1 MRYVK
6 LIDKLKAVLKKIF
19 EKYHKI
25 EISFVEKL
33 AIGLVLF
40 TILATCVFAGVIVT
54 AIQTQS
60 DIQSLE
66 KYQMTIPTKIY
77 DIHNRLISEVFIEKR
92 DLITYDELPEHL
104 INAIVAAEDTKFFS
118 HPGIDLYGIARAIWK
133 NVVTLSKSEGASTLT
148 QQVARGVL
156 LSKEKTFIRKIK
168 EVWITF
174 QIEKKYSKEEI
185 LTLYFNQIF
194 FGHSVYGVQAASRFY
209 FGKNIEDVTL
219 AEAALIASLPPS
231 PNRYSPVNNPNT
243 SMVRQKLVLNRMV
256 SEGFIT
262 KEEADTVHSEFWQ
275 DFAINLKGKG
285 STAFD
290 DSIDY
295 APYVTE
301 HVRRM
306 LVEKYGKER
315 IQEDGLQVYTTI
327 DLDKQII
334 AQRVLSEALAKE
346 NEEYA
351 AANVIDGR
359 IYERDI
365 LDRLD
370 MLSLMFDIPYDI
382 GENKFKS
389 MGLRKL
395 DDANMESVI
404 LMAELFGFG
413 DISDIIKKALND
425 ADSSSTKRIEGALVS
440 IDPKTGY
447 IISMVGGSR
456 FSPRNQLNRVTQARR
471 QAGSSFK
478 PFLYAYA
485 IHTKRFNSASMI
497 MDAPIAF
504 PMGER
509 YWTPANSSGEF
520 LGSISMK
527 RALRSSVNIV
537 SVRILEALGVG
548 GTIRYIAPMFG
559 ADPDNYPQRMFNADF
574 TLALGTGLFSPL
586 EVTSAYAVFAN
597 QGKEVNPIIV
607 RYVTDRYGVVID
619 DFEQERQNKIA
630 IAGGQKQ
637 VITPQ
642 VAYIITDMLRNSTST
657 VYSAGFR
664 NTYAGKTGTSSDF
677 KDAWFMGYTP
687 DVVTGVWVGFD
698 DFGVSLGR
706 NKFGGN
712 VSAPIWGKYMKE
724 AMEGHPNNN
733 FRSPGGIGGAVV
745 CAESGLLPSSACWST
760 TREIFVAGAVPIS
773 VCEQCSGLAD
783 DEQHILDSFMKQFG
797 SFGGGGEEFAEE

>member
-1 MRYVK
+1 M
-6 LIDKLKAVLKKIF
+6 IDKLKAVFKKISD
-19 EKYHKI
+19 KYHKT
-25 EISFVEKL
+25 EISLVEKL
-33 AIGLVLF
+33 AIGLVIF
-40 TILATCVFAGVIVT
+40 TIIATGTFAGIIVT
-54 AIQTQS
+54 AIVNQS

-92 DLITYDELPEHL
+92 DLITYDDLPEDL
-104 INAIVAAEDTKFFS
+104 INAIISAEDTKFFD
-118 HPGIDLYGIARAIWK
+118 HPGIDLYGIGRAAFK
-133 NVVTLSKSEGASTLT
+133 NLVTLSKSEGASTLT

-209 FGKNIEDVTL
+209 FSKNVEDLTL

-231 PNRYSPVNNPNT
+231 PNRYSPVNNPNI
-243 SMVRQKLVLNRMV
+243 SMVRQKVVLNRMV

-262 KEEADTVHSEFWQ
+262 KEEADNAHAEFWQ
-275 DFAINLKGKG
+275 DFAVNLKGRG

-290 DSIDY
+290 DTTDH

-306 LVEKYGKER
+306 LIEKYGKER

-327 DLDKQII
+327 DLDKQMA

-351 AANVIDGR
+351 KANVIDGR

-370 MLSLMFDIPYDI
+370 MLSLMFDIPYNI
-382 GENKFKS
+382 GEKKFKS
-389 MGLRKL
+389 MVLRKL
-395 DDANMESVI
+395 DDANMESAI
-404 LMAELFGFG
+404 LMSELFGFG
-413 DISDIIKKALND
+413 SVADVIKQAMNE

-440 IDPKTGY
+440 LDPKTGY

-456 FSPRNQLNRVTQARR
+456 FTPRNQLNRVTQARR

-548 GTIRYIAPMFG
+548 NAIRYIAPIFG

-574 TLALGTGLFSPL
+574 TMALGTGLFSPL
-586 EVTSAYAVFAN
+586 EVATAYAVFAN

-607 RYVTDRYGVVID
+607 RCVTDRYGVVID
-619 DFEQERQNKIA
+619 DFEQELQNKIA

-637 VITPQ
+637 VISPQ
-642 VAYIITDMLRNSTST
+642 VAYVITDMLQNNSITT
-657 VYSAGFR
+657 VGRAGFR
-664 NTYAGKTGTSSDF
+664 GTYAGKTGTSSDF

-698 DFGVSLGR
+698 DFGMSLGR

-712 VSAPIWGKYMKE
+712 VSAPIWGAYMKE
-724 AMEGHPNNN
+724 AMEGQPRAT
-733 FRSPGGIGGAVV
+733 FRAPRGIGGATV
-745 CAESGLLPSSACWST
+745 CAESGMLPSSACWST
-760 TREIFVAGAVPIS
+760 MREIFISGAVPIS
-773 VCEQCSGLAD
+773 VCTECSGFAS
-783 DEQHILDSFMKQFG
+783 DEQYILDSLMEQFG
-797 SFGGGGEEFAEE
+797 FSNDPFGGTTTEGASE

>member
-1 MRYVK
+1 M
-6 LIDKLKAVLKKIF
+6 KAFLKKIS
-19 EKYHKI
+19 EKYNKI
-25 EISFVEKL
+25 EVSFIEKL
-33 AIGLVLF
+33 AIALVIF
-40 TILATCVFAGVIVT
+40 TVLATCTFAGIIVT
-54 AIQTQS
+54 AIINQS

-77 DIHNRLISEVFIEKR
+77 DINGRLISEVFIEKR

-104 INAIVAAEDTKFFS
+104 INAIVSAEDTKFFS
-118 HPGIDLYGIARAIWK
+118 HPGIDLYGIARAMWK
-133 NVVTLSKSEGASTLT
+133 NIITLSKSEGASTLT

-209 FGKNIEDVTL
+209 FGKNIDEISL
-219 AEAALIASLPPS
+219 AEAALIASLTPS
-231 PNRYSPVNNPNT
+231 PNRYSPVNNPNI
-243 SMVRQKLVLNRMV
+243 SMVRQKVVLNRMV
-256 SEGFIT
+256 SENFIT
-262 KEEADTVHSEFWQ
+262 KEEADEAHSEFWEH
-275 DFAINLKGKG
+275 FAVNLKGKG

-290 DSIDY
+290 DNVDN

-306 LVEKYGKER
+306 LVNKYGKER

-327 DLDKQII
+327 DLDKQAV
-334 AQRVLSEALAKE
+334 AQRVLTEALIKE

-351 AANVIDGR
+351 ASNVIDGR

-370 MLSLMFDIPYDI
+370 LLSLMFDIPYDI
-382 GENKFKS
+382 GENKFQS
-389 MGLRKL
+389 MILREM
-395 DDANMESVI
+395 DNANMESAI

-413 DISDIIKKALND
+413 NVADIIKQAMNE
-425 ADSSSTKRIEGALVS
+425 ADSSSTKKIEGALVS

-456 FSPRNQLNRVTQARR
+456 FTPRNQLNRVTQARR

-497 MDAPIAF
+497 TDAPIAF

-509 YWTPANSSGEF
+509 YWTPANSSGDF
-520 LGSISMK
+520 LGTISLRK
-527 RALRSSVNIV
+527 ALRLSVNIV

-548 GTIRYIAPMFG
+548 STIRYIAPIFG
-559 ADPDNYPQRMFNADF
+559 GDPDNYPQRMFNADL
-574 TLALGTGLFSPL
+574 TLSLGTGLFSPL
-586 EVTSAYAVFAN
+586 EMTTAYAVFAN
-597 QGKEVNPIIV
+597 EGKEVNTIIV
-607 RYVTDRYGVVID
+607 RYVTDRYGVIID
-619 DFEQERQNKIA
+619 DFEQELQNKIA
-630 IAGGQKQ
+630 IDGGQKQ

-642 VAYIITDMLRNSTST
+642 VAYVITDMLRNSTSA
-657 VYSAGFR
+657 VSRAGFKQ
-664 NTYAGKTGTSSDF
+664 TYAGKTGTSSDF
-677 KDAWFMGYTP
+677 KDAWFIGYTP
-687 DVVTGVWVGFD
+687 NIVTGVWVGFD
-698 DFGVSLGR
+698 DFGYSLGR
-706 NKFGGN
+706 NKFGGT
-712 VSAPIWGKYMKE
+712 VAAPIWGEYMKD
-724 AMEGHPNNN
+724 AVEGVPAAS
-733 FRSPGGIGGAVV
+733 FRTPRGIGGAVV
-745 CAESGLLPSSACWST
+745 CAESGLLPSDACWST
-760 TREIFVAGAVPIS
+760 TRDIFIAGAVPIS
-773 VCEQCSGLAD
+773 TCQECSGFAN
-783 DEQHILDSFMKQFG
+783 DEQYIIDSLGQFN
-797 SFGGGGEEFAEE
+797 FGGGDSYGDDE